1 MSGDHARRIREA
13 VARVL
18 DDDGFVLAV
27 DGALQAVAEHARLR
41 AMDEDTFVERAR
53 AAYQAVVMEHAP
65 QDGIELPP
73 DGIDL

>member
-1 MSGDHARRIREA
+1 MSDLAPIRAA
-13 VARVL
+13 VARAL

-53 AAYQAVVMEHAP
+53 AAYQEVARESAP
-65 QDGIELPP
+65 QDGI
-73 DGIDL
+73 DL